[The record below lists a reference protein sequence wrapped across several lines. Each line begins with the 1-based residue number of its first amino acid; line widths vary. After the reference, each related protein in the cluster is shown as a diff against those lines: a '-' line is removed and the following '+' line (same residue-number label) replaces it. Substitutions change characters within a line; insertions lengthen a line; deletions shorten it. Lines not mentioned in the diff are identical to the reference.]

1 MSRHRNSVIQYKLK
15 TLEMLKK
22 RSFKIN
28 PKRSLFLNSGFTEK
42 DADILVRDLFELN
55 LSKGKIFLQ
64 MNGNGGSFAGA
75 KKIYD
80 NICLSPN
87 SVYGIVSGN
96 AFSAIAIVLQACC
109 KRYATNLSKFHIHH
123 VSYPISF
130 TINVNDKITD
140 LTDLMTK
147 EMLQLRT
154 NDGIMAEI
162 LGKRM
167 TVSREEIG
175 NILDNDA
182 DLSALDAK
190 NLGLIDEII

>member
-1 MSRHRNSVIQYKLK
+1 
-15 TLEMLKK
+15 MLKK

-55 LSKGKIFLQ
+55 LSKGTIFLQ

-87 SVYGIVSGN
+87 PVYGIVAGN
-96 AFSAIAIVLQACC
+96 AFSAIAIVLQACYR
-109 KRYATNLSKFHIHH
+109 RYATKLSRFHIHH
-123 VSYPISF
+123 TSYPITF
-130 TINVNDKITD
+130 TINLNDKIAD
-140 LTDLMTK
+140 LTSLITK
-147 EMLQLRT
+147 EMIQLKI
-154 NDGIMAEI
+154 NENIMMDI

-167 TVSREEIG
+167 KVRREEIET
-175 NILDNDA
+175 ILDNDA
-182 DLSALDAK
+182 NLSALDAK